1 MAVSMVGELNPYEL
15 FNMALLAPDEELMA
29 VLQGKS
35 DKFPQDIA
43 FSALKKRRQMKTAV
57 QGVQAQNELSGVAGL
72 PTDNMAQMA
81 GGGIVAFAGP
91 DGSLVSTEDQ
101 ENERRRE
108 ELQNYVK
115 RFGLAG
121 AKMIGSPVAAAYD
134 VGQAMTMPSQYLG
147 YISGLKK
154 QEPEYKSLFK
164 RLWTEEAPLEKAYR
178 QKQAF
183 AKTTAGG
190 EMNYEGA
197 PTPSGARYPTA
208 EEAAQ
213 FFGEPTA
220 RPVARSDVKPLVKP
234 TVAAPKTGTAAIDP
248 AVAAFQTETSSAAP
262 AAPSSAAE
270 LVGNFLSRRM
280 ATEPRIAGSA
290 AGSDDTVFN
299 KFYDLAAGMTKGEQ
313 EKLDALIKAREDKIT
328 SGKEERKGEARGLA
342 ALQAASELLQS
353 GRAGAASRGAAFGV
367 SAKQA
372 EKYLDNEQKIQDR
385 LDETGIAAANAR
397 LASKQ
402 GNVKLA
408 AEMMGQAQ
416 TRGLKAAELAYDNE
430 YKRMDSML
438 KATVLDETKRH
449 NMASEAAERAK
460 TNVMAQAY
468 ASHAELY
475 GAQADYYRAMASNPK
490 GEVTPA
496 LVFKAK
502 GEIDQEVDKAWKE
515 LGPVGQLNASKDPYW
530 RDREFNKRLI
540 TKIGPDAA
548 APHLRPVP
556 EGRQVDA
563 IPPGAV
569 AGKVTLP

>member
-1 MAVSMVGELNPYEL
+1 MVGELNPYEL

-35 DKFPQDIA
+35 DRFPQDVA

-72 PTDNMAQMA
+72 PADNMAQMA

-91 DGSLVSTEDQ
+91 DGSFVTTDDQ

-121 AKMIGSPVAAAYD
+121 AKMIGAPTAMAYD
-134 VGQAMTMPSQYLG
+134 IGQLGSMPGQYLG

-154 QEPEYKSLFK
+154 REPEFTSLTK
-164 RLWTEEAPLEKAYR
+164 RLYTEEAPLEKAYR

-190 EMNYEGA
+190 ESDYASAPAPSVTQVDENLLNYPSVPSLRPA
-197 PTPSGARYPTA
+197 P
-208 EEAAQ
+208 
-213 FFGEPTA
+213 
-220 RPVARSDVKPLVKP
+220 
-234 TVAAPKTGTAAIDP
+234 APRVGGP
-248 AVAAFQTETSSAAP
+248 RSAAP
-262 AAPSSAAE
+262 APAPAPAAAPVATTMRPAGAAAPVTDDKSAASLIE
-270 LVGNFLSRRM
+270 NFLSRRM
-280 ATEPRIAGSA
+280 ATEPKIAGSA

-299 KFYDLAAGMTKGEQ
+299 NFYSLAAGMTRPEQ
-313 EKLDALIKAREDKIT
+313 EKLDALLKAREDKIT

-385 LDETGIAAANAR
+385 LDESGIAAANAR
-397 LASKQ
+397 LANKQ

-416 TRGLKAAELAYDNE
+416 ARGLKAAELAYDNE

-449 NMASEAAERAK
+449 NMATEAAERAK

-468 ASHAELY
+468 SSHAGLY
-475 GAQADYYRAMASNPK
+475 GAQAELAKAQAEALRTHPK
-490 GEVTPA
+490 GSLTEAQRANIQNQIRDDVRAVMQDPTR
-496 LVFKAK
+496 V
-502 GEIDQEVDKAWKE
+502 
-515 LGPVGQLNASKDPYW
+515 LGLRKDP
-530 RDREFNKRLI
+530 RFQ
-540 TKIGPDAA
+540 GMSDAEIETA
-548 APHLRPVP
+548 LKNQLLQESGLLPAT
-556 EGRQVDA
+556 A
-563 IPPGAV
+563 INPIQNPAFSSTLPPGAV
-569 AGKVTLP
+569 VRQIPPR